1 MTEDT
6 SLERVQALL
15 ARLEQVRAQLETTD
29 DPEQAVDILAELA
42 EIAKTVEAEVERAKR
57 ESEESPAEHASQEK
71 TEDAPPS

>member
-1 MTEDT
+1 MGEDA

-42 EIAKTVEAEVERAKR
+42 EIAKTVEAEVGRAQR
-57 ESEESPAEHASQEK
+57 EAEESPAEHAPKE
-71 TEDAPPS
+71 EDATPPS